1 MPSVKSNAI
10 AQHAAETHAADVSTE
25 RAVHIRPWRET
36 DAVTPITQLLHR
48 AYAKQVAM
56 GLRPL
61 AGRQEDDVTH
71 RRLSSGEAYL
81 AVTRAALIDQP
92 VREEADVA
100 GVIIFNE
107 RETSAGPAWFAKP
120 GVGSF
125 SQFAV
130 DPQVQS
136 KGIGRALL
144 DKVESRARE
153 LGLAELALSM
163 AEPDHGLRD
172 YYVRRGYR
180 VISIWKW
187 PYTNY
192 SSLVMS
198 KKIGGR
204 Q

>member
-1 MPSVKSNAI
+1 MEIKQ
-10 AQHAAETHAADVSTE
+10 AQGVPGGGRDAM
-25 RAVHIRPWRET
+25 IRLWT
-36 DAVTPITQLLHR
+36 AGDAVSPITRLLHR

-71 RRLSSGEAYL
+71 RRLSSGESYL
-81 AVTRAALIDQP
+81 AVARHALLDEP
-92 VREEADVA
+92 VSADGDVI

-130 DPQVQS
+130 DPMVQS

-144 DKVESRARE
+144 DKVESRASE

-172 YYVRRGYR
+172 YYLRRGYR

-198 KKIGGR
+198 KKIGSKS
-204 Q
+204 

>member
-1 MPSVKSNAI
+1 MYQGLHVR
-10 AQHAAETHAADVSTE
+10 Q
-25 RAVHIRPWRET
+25 WRSD
-36 DAVTPITQLLHR
+36 DAVSPITRLLHR

-71 RRLSSGEAYL
+71 RRLSSGEPYL
-81 AVTRAALIDQP
+81 AVARSELIEQP
-92 VREEADVA
+92 VREDADVI

-107 RETSAGPAWFAKP
+107 RETSAGPAWFSKP

-130 DPQVQS
+130 DPSVQS
-136 KGIGRALL
+136 KGIGRVLL
-144 DKVESRARE
+144 ETVEQRATG

-172 YYVRRGYR
+172 YYLRRGYR

-192 SSLVMS
+192 NSLVMS
-198 KKIGGR
+198 KKLGEEKR
-204 Q
+204 H